1 MNILTAVGNPDLNE
15 KLKNIKNINVIGK
28 DIQYQEAV
36 IEMLEDNLDIDCLI
50 INKELPGE
58 TGFYELINKIKN
70 IKEKIDIVVFLEE
83 KDEDVENYL
92 MSFQIYKIYYL
103 NEIDYNDFIKHFSD
117 NKKNLVFEINKEINS
132 FKQLILSEN
141 NNEDNYSFVENAIS
155 ESFNESNYEKDTEE
169 ELYKDVNNK
178 CFEDDNCKT
187 IAISGDFGSGKSLIS
202 VFLAKVIS
210 KQNKKTLLIDFD
222 FENMSINTLFGIKK
236 YKEKQKY
243 VEDCIIKID
252 NNLDLLCGID
262 KIINLKEISNSY
274 IIKEI
279 IDRLK
284 KEYDFILIDT
294 SSRIEFKYVKIVLSY
309 SDKIIFLIE
318 PNLLQISKSNRYIDF
333 FIRDFEI
340 DADKIKIVFNKTN
353 KYKIASAVLEEIF
366 SGIEIIEN
374 IEYDENY
381 SLFINKNTNTEF
393 NEAKFEKILEKLI
406 NKEEGIY
413 ASSNIRC

>member
-1 MNILTAVGNPDLNE
+1 
-15 KLKNIKNINVIGK
+15 
-28 DIQYQEAV
+28 
-36 IEMLEDNLDIDCLI
+36 
-50 INKELPGE
+50 
-58 TGFYELINKIKN
+58 
-70 IKEKIDIVVFLEE
+70 
-83 KDEDVENYL
+83 
-92 MSFQIYKIYYL
+92 
-103 NEIDYNDFIKHFSD
+103 
-117 NKKNLVFEINKEINS
+117 
-132 FKQLILSEN
+132 
-141 NNEDNYSFVENAIS
+141 
-155 ESFNESNYEKDTEE
+155 
-169 ELYKDVNNK
+169 
-178 CFEDDNCKT
+178 
-187 IAISGDFGSGKSLIS
+187 
-202 VFLAKVIS
+202 
-210 KQNKKTLLIDFD
+210 
-222 FENMSINTLFGIKK
+222 MSINTLLGIKK

-406 NKEEGIY
+406 NKEERIY

>member
-187 IAISGDFGSGKSLIS
+187 IAISGDFGSGKSLFS